1 MAQSVL
7 VVAHTQFPRDP
18 RIRKQVDSLVAAG
31 HEVEVLCLREEGEPA
46 SEEAQ
51 RLRVIRLPVRRHRGS
66 GLAAYLLEYAA
77 FFLLASMVVP
87 WRWARQRHGIIQTHT
102 IPDPLVFTALLP
114 RLFGARVVLD
124 MHELTPEFFESRYGL
139 DEASAVP
146 RLLRFLERVSCA
158 FAHAVITVSEPVADR
173 LVERGVPRDKITI
186 VMNTPPMGDNSPA
199 PATRGD
205 DPGGRGDGLVLAYAG
220 LVSDL
225 YDLRLVVRALAR
237 LAERGVNDV
246 RLLVVGEGPALES
259 VEREATRL
267 GVRDRVRFEGW
278 VAADRVPALLAEAD
292 VAVVPLTPVPYM
304 EFALPTKVFEG
315 LAAGLPVLTM
325 RLRTMAHYLDEDTV
339 CYVAA
344 GDAADMARRI
354 EELRDDPGKRR
365 AYAER
370 GLTAVRAL
378 AWEKQAQAYLDVMG
392 DR

>member
-77 FFLLASMVVP
+77 FFLLASVVVP

-124 MHELTPEFFESRYGL
+124 MHELTPEFFESRYDL
-139 DEASAVP
+139 DPASALP
-146 RLLRFLERVSCA
+146 RLLRLLERLSCA

-186 VMNTPPMGDNSPA
+186 VMNTPPMGDGSSA
-199 PATRGD
+199 R
-205 DPGGRGDGLVLAYAG
+205 DP
-220 LVSDL
+220 
-225 YDLRLVVRALAR
+225 
-237 LAERGVNDV
+237 ER
-246 RLLVVGEGPALES
+246 
-259 VEREATRL
+259 
-267 GVRDRVRFEGW
+267 
-278 VAADRVPALLAEAD
+278 
-292 VAVVPLTPVPYM
+292 
-304 EFALPTKVFEG
+304 
-315 LAAGLPVLTM
+315 
-325 RLRTMAHYLDEDTV
+325 
-339 CYVAA
+339 
-344 GDAADMARRI
+344 
-354 EELRDDPGKRR
+354 
-365 AYAER
+365 
-370 GLTAVRAL
+370 
-378 AWEKQAQAYLDVMG
+378 
-392 DR
+392 